1 MLQQP
6 ALWMSLTIFSV
17 QLLFA
22 CATRSAW
29 CASSTAWAERSW
41 HRQESCC
48 EPIRDGRCQRHE
60 TNETH
65 QSRKKLGIIRH
76 PNWCKMFIFRN
87 WKPHPL
93 RCSQNT
99 CACLVQKGLQLGDA
113 LLTRATS
120 NSGEQKSL
128 VWQSQTAKISQDHLR
143 SAKFPPILGAALLSP
158 SGNPAPPTHVLCRT
172 APGDPCPAQRPSAPG
187 APGASHV
194 PRPPQPF
201 AWCPNPKT
209 SGKNSEE
216 YGELGGHGYLT
227 WW

>member
-128 VWQSQTAKISQDHLR
+128 VWQSQTAKIIWDQPSFLQFLELLCCRPVVILHLQHTCCAGR
-143 SAKFPPILGAALLSP
+143 RQVIHAQP
-158 SGNPAPPTHVLCRT
+158 S
-172 APGDPCPAQRPSAPG
+172 AQRTRGTWRLACSSASS
-187 APGASHV
+187 AFCLVSQ
-194 PRPPQPF
+194 PQ
-201 AWCPNPKT
+201 NI
-209 SGKNSEE
+209 
-216 YGELGGHGYLT
+216 GEK
-227 WW
+227 

>member
-1 MLQQP
+1 
-6 ALWMSLTIFSV
+6 
-17 QLLFA
+17 
-22 CATRSAW
+22 
-29 CASSTAWAERSW
+29 
-41 HRQESCC
+41 
-48 EPIRDGRCQRHE
+48 
-60 TNETH
+60 
-65 QSRKKLGIIRH
+65 
-76 PNWCKMFIFRN
+76 MFIFRN

-113 LLTRATS
+113 LLTRSTS

-128 VWQSQTAKISQDHLR
+128 VWRQTAKISQDHLR

-158 SGNPAPPTHVLCRT
+158 SGNPAPPTHVLWT
-172 APGDPCPAQRPSAPG
+172 APGDAQPSAAPG

-216 YGELGGHGYLT
+216 YGELGSHGDLT
-227 WW
+227 